1 MALPPYDVP
10 AETVK
15 TIVKRHRAELNDYE
29 EIRLLKGEALS
40 EFKSQVHD
48 ELELNQVPSLQLLDR
63 RGLLRLGMLLT
74 ESDVAKSVR
83 NYLLNIEE
91 TADDAQREWAIERE
105 ISKRERR
112 RLTDSIQN
120 FFAGDMKGHE
130 YSNFTNL
137 AYKTALGCS
146 ATKLKSLYELER
158 GENLR
163 DVLTTAEL
171 RRLIDVEMV
180 IASLIRIGKDYDEI
194 RDELLSNANRF

>member
-1 MALPPYDVP
+1 MP

-48 ELELNQVPSLQLLDR
+48 ELELNQVPSLQLLNR

-120 FFAGDMKGHE
+120 FFVSDMKGHE